1 MEWIAIGV
9 AAFPLALLLPILGMT
24 VMQLSR
30 YIYLYFLEDQL
41 ICRVLRVYSRLTG
54 WSRPYLMADGSNL
67 GLGLGFIV
75 VPKYRPIVVRFQG
88 L

>member
-41 ICRVLRVYSRLTG
+41 ICRVPRVYSRLTG
-54 WSRPYLMADGSNL
+54 WSRPYLMA
-67 GLGLGFIV
+67 LGLGFIV